1 MTDRRT
7 NDQAPNGPAQETQG
21 ATAGEAVPEAVPET
35 EVELL
40 TSLQLQMLA
49 RMRGIVMEIGERVG
63 RKAAGIL
70 LEREENAF
78 KHCDPILGAVRL
90 TRSMLQIMAMEQ
102 EIMGL
107 REKHRQEVRVKRA
120 SEKKVSVRRAVEDTV
135 RKQRLDLD
143 RFKVKN
149 LLDDLFDDYADF
161 DRGNPRETVI
171 RICQELGIEPDL
183 SIWLEAGKPAAAER
197 ADVPA
202 VEAPMAGCESRPQ
215 RNHANGHD
223 PP

>member
-1 MTDRRT
+1 M
-7 NDQAPNGPAQETQG
+7 
-21 ATAGEAVPEAVPET
+21 PET

-63 RKAAGIL
+63 RKAAGML
-70 LEREENAF
+70 LEREQDAF
-78 KHCDPILGAVRL
+78 KNSDPILGAVRL
-90 TRSMLQIMAMEQ
+90 TRSMLQIVAMER

-107 REKHRQEVRVKRA
+107 REKHRQEARVKRA
-120 SEKKVSVRRAVEDTV
+120 SEKKVFVRRAVEDTV

-183 SIWLEAGKPAAAER
+183 SIWPEAGAPAPAVAERPDAPAA
-197 ADVPA
+197 D
-202 VEAPMAGCESRPQ
+202 APMAGHESRPQ
-215 RNHANGHD
+215 RDYANGHD